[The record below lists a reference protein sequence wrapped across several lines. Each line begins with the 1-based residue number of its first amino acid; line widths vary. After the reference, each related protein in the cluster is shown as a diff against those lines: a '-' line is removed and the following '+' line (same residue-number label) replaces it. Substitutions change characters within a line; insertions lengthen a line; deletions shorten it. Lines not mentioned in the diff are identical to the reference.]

1 MKSGITL
8 VLLNVTCA
16 DSIVSEILNGM
27 KVAILGRG
35 AFGIAL
41 ESVIRE
47 NTPDVTLVGREET
60 CEDVN
65 VLVLAI
71 PTEAITKA
79 LPFISFTDK
88 KIIVNTSKG
97 IEHASHRL
105 PYDILEEIYPDGEYY
120 SLMGPSFASEIIQ
133 KMPTSI
139 NLGYSENSVSKEEIK
154 KLFQT
159 DFFHVRLARGVE
171 AMELFGAFK
180 NIYAI
185 GAGLATGVGYKV
197 NTRISLT
204 MLAIEE
210 VTRLSRAMNIS
221 LPDDAIFGTL
231 GDMMLSCSSEESRNF
246 RFGKL
251 ISHMSVEKSLETINS
266 TVEGYNSLFSVEFF
280 EEKYQCPLPLA
291 RFIQEVVQKDSPST
305 AKEDFLSFFKKVE

>member
-1 MKSGITL
+1 MKLDITSGS
-8 VLLNVTCA
+8 LNVTCV
-16 DSIVSEILNGM
+16 DSIVSEILKDM

-35 AFGIAL
+35 VFGKAL

-47 NTPDVTLVGREET
+47 NTPDVTLVGREEK
-60 CEDVN
+60 CEGVD

-71 PTEAITKA
+71 PTESITKA
-79 LPFISFTDK
+79 LPFISLTDK

-97 IEHASHRL
+97 VEHASHRL
-105 PYDILEEIYPDGEYY
+105 PYDILQEICPDGEYY
-120 SLMGPSFASEIIQ
+120 SLMGPSFASEIVQ

-139 NLGYSENSVSKEEIK
+139 NLGYSENSLSKEEVK

-159 DFFHVRLARGVE
+159 NFFHVRLSQGVE

-185 GAGLATGVGYKV
+185 GAGLATGIGYQV

-210 VTRLSRAMNIS
+210 VTRLSRSMNIS

-251 ISHMSVEKSLETINS
+251 ISHMNVEQSLKTINS
-266 TVEGYNSLFSVEFF
+266 TVEGYNSLFSVEYF
-280 EEKYQCPLPLA
+280 EEKYNCPLSLA
-291 RFIQEVVQKDSPST
+291 RFIQGVVHKDSPTTSK
-305 AKEDFLSFFKKVE
+305 ADFLSFFKRVE